1 MLRRPCA
8 AVCGRAG
15 TFGAPRSV
23 EEQGHSGYRSEK
35 SRDIQGAEKQKGRD
49 IQGKPQLRKTKDT
62 E

>member
-1 MLRRPCA
+1 MIIFEFDRCA
-8 AVCGRAG
+8 GG
-15 TFGAPRSV
+15 LAPRSV
-23 EEQGHSGYRSEK
+23 EARGHSGYRSEK